1 MWRRLTPTDF
11 YTHLAQDE
19 IDKLQT
25 ASVSQEALNHV
36 LQGTLDQVADAF
48 RGAWLSKG
56 YTIDVREHF
65 VAPEYVSF
73 ILDYARFTAW
83 SRLPLSEDYSL
94 GQNDSSPRQKLYDQA
109 AELLK
114 NPYLGVSRPDYSDDP
129 DLSGRTDLSGV
140 GGTKIDI
147 PWLRFPPMPF
157 EEGFPEVYWS
167 DKWRFL

>member
-1 MWRRLTPTDF
+1 MSWKKLTATDF
-11 YTHLAQDE
+11 RTHLAQDE
-19 IDKLQT
+19 IEKLQKLSLS
-25 ASVSQEALNHV
+25 AEEVDKI
-36 LQGTLDQVADAF
+36 LQDTLDLVSDAF
-48 RGAWLSKG
+48 RGAWRSKG
-56 YTIDVREHF
+56 YTVDVRDHY
-65 VAPEYVSF
+65 VAPEYVTF
-73 ILDYARFTAW
+73 ILDYARWQAW
-83 SRLPLSEDYSL
+83 TRFPASEDWAL
-94 GQNDSSPRQKLYDQA
+94 TEPREKLYDQA

-147 PWLRFPPMPF
+147 PWLRFPPMPW